1 MAWLFPSERKMQKW
15 MNFVTAIVSIIQ
27 WSRVRQAYLR
37 YVKPSQPGI
46 LAIELRNMKAPENI
60 GARRTRIRSVF
71 VGTVGRYADANP
83 KQI

>member
-1 MAWLFPSERKMQKW
+1 LVDDLVGTEVKL
-15 MNFVTAIVSIIQ
+15 
-27 WSRVRQAYLR
+27 SRGVALSKREKNAEMDELR